1 MVETPSLAAT
11 AQRTLISSHEVVEN
25 GPRSK
30 TQCDRKLQRIERSQP
45 PGCRVP
51 PNQVPRRFKVRLADR
66 DHIDPAPSHVAEKP
80 LADSLD
86 IVFVNQPGPQLASKD
101 GLNLDDRET

>member
-1 MVETPSLAAT
+1 M
-11 AQRTLISSHEVVEN
+11 IEN
-25 GPRSK
+25 GSRSK
-30 TQCDRKLQRIERSQP
+30 IQCDGKLQRIKRSQP

-51 PNQVPRRFKVRLADR
+51 PNQVSRRFKVRLADR
-66 DHIDPAPSHVAEKP
+66 GHIDQAPSNVAEKS

-86 IVFVNQPGPQLASKD
+86 VVFANHSGPDLAHKD